1 VRLAGIE
8 MVKGSRRRRH
18 GARDDGAVATEFA
31 LLMAFMPLTVLAFG
45 IVDYGEIM
53 AQATNLA
60 AVVRGAAEYARG
72 QVVQGRPLPQP
83 GDLDTLLGVPAAVFT
98 PSPPSRSCTCAES
111 TDTARWPNY
120 KPITCPVAGVDNPCI
135 GIPGGDL
142 RVLSYVAVSGS
153 QTYTPLVSG
162 TWSFPG
168 SVNAR
173 AVLRTQ

>member
-1 VRLAGIE
+1 MITILRRSL
-8 MVKGSRRRRH
+8 RRRDGGRE
-18 GARDDGAVATEFA
+18 AGAVAVEFA
-31 LLMAFMPLTVLAFG
+31 FLMAFLPLPILAFG

-53 AQATNLA
+53 GQTANLSA
-60 AVVRGAAEYARG
+60 IVRGAAEYARG

-98 PSPPSRSCTCAES
+98 PSPPSTFCTCAES
-111 TDTARWPNY
+111 TDTTSWTNY
-120 KPITCPVAGVDNPCI
+120 KPITCPVAGNNPCI

-153 QTYTPLVSG
+153 QTYTPIISG

-168 SVNAR
+168 SVQAR
-173 AVLRTQ
+173 TVLRTQ